1 MLNNTEFIKNI
12 EKIMD
17 YYHVNASVLADK
29 IGIQRSGLS
38 HILSGRNKPSLEF
51 ILKIIDVF
59 PEVDFYWLT
68 LGKGSFPKSNEVEK
82 TPVQKEIIFQEE
94 KKTPSKIEIPTP
106 TPTQISSNE
115 IEKIVFFYKN
125 GSFKEYSN

>member
-1 MLNNTEFIKNI
+1 MLNNTEFIKNL
-12 EKIMD
+12 EKIME
-17 YYHVNASVLADK
+17 YHHVNASVLADK

-51 ILKIIDVF
+51 ILKIITEF

-68 LGKGSFPKSNEVEK
+68 LGKGSFPKSNTTNDSPISKNSFVA
-82 TPVQKEIIFQEE
+82 EE
-94 KKTPSKIEIPTP
+94 KKVSLKTENNFPASVEN
-106 TPTQISSNE
+106 SDE

-125 GSFKEYSN
+125 GSFKEYSK

>member
-1 MLNNTEFIKNI
+1 MLNNPEFIKNL
-12 EKIMD
+12 EKIME
-17 YYHVNASVLADK
+17 YHHVNASVLADK

-51 ILKIIDVF
+51 ILKIITEF

-68 LGKGSFPKSNEVEK
+68 LGKGSFPKSNTTNDSPISKNSFVA
-82 TPVQKEIIFQEE
+82 EE
-94 KKTPSKIEIPTP
+94 KKVSLKTENNFPASVEN
-106 TPTQISSNE
+106 SDE

-125 GSFKEYSN
+125 GSFKEYSK